1 MSSYINIWNSFLYCL
16 KRSVMIA
23 IFLWI
28 AISPQTALTE
38 ETDALYTD
46 KNGVYKKDL
55 VINEHDTQ
63 YNLNGQQAIKN
74 NQINLIPS
82 SLVKSPK
89 ENASAILVEKN
100 SQTLWVYRAINGYF
114 TKVLEI
120 PCSTGE
126 VDGPK
131 MVEGDKKTP
140 EGIYFLKDIYE
151 DRFLTPIYGSRAFT
165 TDYPNFL
172 DKTLGKTGSA
182 IWIHGTNKTLKPMD
196 SNGCIAMNNDDIV
209 KLDSYVV
216 LDQTPVIIMDKFDY
230 SSIERTDAERFAFM
244 DFLSKWIESLNKGSY
259 LDYLFHYESNYLPDV
274 QWWAEWVNIRYRAE
288 LSKNP
293 IYAQFDNVGI
303 YRHKDHFVVLLNFQ
317 VASSYR
323 RIFIGNRKLF
333 IKSINN
339 VSSFYGYNSYKII
352 GDVFQSVQTKLSDK
366 DSNHFI
372 AAAYQLEEQYRE
384 YKIK

>member
-1 MSSYINIWNSFLYCL
+1 MSSYINIWNSFLYRL

-55 VINEHDTQ
+55 VTNKHNTQ

-82 SLVKSPK
+82 SLIKSPK

-230 SSIERTDAERFAFM
+230 SSIERTDADRSAFM

-259 LDYLFHYESNYLPDV
+259 LDYLFHYESNYMPDV

-339 VSSFYGYNSYKII
+339 VSSFYRYNSYKII

>member
-28 AISPQTALTE
+28 AIFPQTAITE

-46 KNGVYKKDL
+46 KNSVYKKDL
-55 VINEHDTQ
+55 LINEHNTQ
-63 YNLNGQQAIKN
+63 YNLNGQQTIKN

-82 SLVKSPK
+82 SLIKSPK

-100 SQTLWVYRAINGYF
+100 SQTLWVYRAINSYF

-140 EGIYFLKDIYE
+140 EGIYFLKEIYE

-172 DKTLGKTGSA
+172 DKILGKTGSA

-230 SSIERTDAERFAFM
+230 SSIERTDAERSAFM

-339 VSSFYGYNSYKII
+339 ASSFYGYNSYKII

-372 AAAYQLEEQYRE
+372 AAASQLEEQYRE